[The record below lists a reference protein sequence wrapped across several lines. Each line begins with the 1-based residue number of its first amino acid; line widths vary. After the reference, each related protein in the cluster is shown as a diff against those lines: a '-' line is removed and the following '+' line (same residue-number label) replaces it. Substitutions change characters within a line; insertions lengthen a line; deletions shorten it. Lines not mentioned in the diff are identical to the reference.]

1 MTDEHK
7 AIANGYDVPISTKQS
22 VEVCNFVRGKNT
34 TKAKSLLEQVIE
46 HKLAVP
52 YTRYFKE
59 IPHRKGNIRT
69 GRWPIQT
76 CKAILSLIKTA
87 EANADNKGLNLQNLV
102 ITHISAHKG
111 GNSFHYG
118 RKRGIKM
125 KVTHL
130 KLEVEEQVVEKKEPK
145 GVKKR

>member
-22 VEVCNFVRGKNT
+22 VEVCNFIRGKTT

-59 IPHRKGNIRT
+59 IPHRKGHMRT

-76 CKAILSLIKTA
+76 CKAILSLVKTA
-87 EANADNKGLNLQNLV
+87 EANADNKGLTTQNLV
-102 ITHISAHKG
+102 ITHISAHKA
-111 GNSFHYG
+111 GNAWHYG

-125 KVTHL
+125 KITHL
-130 KLEVEEQVVEKKEPK
+130 KLEVEEQPEKKESK
-145 GVKKR
+145 GAKKR